1 MVGICTALC
10 CALILYR
17 SWSQNVAHTR
27 RMAADQARIAQDF
40 NLAVRDYIAHHVR
53 PFAQEHLDPGQ
64 FEPETMSTSFV
75 SREVFEQVSE
85 QFPGY
90 ILKFSSENPRNPKN
104 QATPQERDVIR
115 YFNEHPDAEEW
126 RGLIEF
132 DSARYQADFH
142 ARRMTPDCLHCHG
155 EPSDAPPSL
164 LARYGSE
171 AGFHRHVGEV
181 MAVDMVAVPVEGFES
196 EAAQLTW
203 QNAVAVTIGLALLLA
218 AVFGAFHVLVR
229 RRLAA
234 IASHFHDS
242 LEHSD
247 PSRIAPIKIRANDEI
262 GQLASDF
269 NALVARLSDVYG
281 SLEQRVAERTQELEA
296 ANRDLTHEAGER
308 IQAQL
313 QLSNA
318 LAKAESLNRVK
329 SEFLANVSHE
339 IRTPMTAILGF
350 SENLLSPELS
360 EGERKETIET
370 IQRNGQHLLNVINDI
385 LDISKVEAGKMVLEA
400 IPCRLDQIL
409 GEVLTSMRGRT
420 DAESVRLQVRYDGLV
435 PREVLTDPTRVRQ
448 ILINLAGNAVK
459 FTKRGRIE
467 IAVRFREGNVSQ
479 LEFDVTDTGIG
490 MTLEQTRSLFVP
502 FTQGDTSMARRF
514 GGTGLGLALSRRL
527 AELLGGRLDLV
538 RTEPGAGSCF
548 RLTIPVSLAEEAE
561 FTDSPDSSLAT
572 TFDPIAPTKATLPT
586 PCRIL
591 LAEDGP
597 DNQRLIRLILGKAGA
612 DVTVVEN
619 GEEAVKQILSNDGTS
634 FDVILMDMQ
643 MPILDGYE
651 ATAQLR
657 EAGYEQP
664 IIALTAHAMAHDRQK
679 CLDAGCDEYTTKP
692 IDRCALIRVIRN
704 VILTHSA
711 STNRQPESTKNATS
725 T

>member
-27 RMAADQARIAQDF
+27 RMAADQARIALDF
-40 NLAVRDYIAHHVR
+40 NLAVRDYIARHVR
-53 PFAQEHLDPGQ
+53 PFALEHLGPGR

-75 SREVFEQVSE
+75 SREVFERVSE

-104 QATPQERDVIR
+104 LATSQEREIIR
-115 YFNEHPDAEEW
+115 YFNEHPDAREW
-126 RGLIEF
+126 QGLIEF
-132 DSARYQADFH
+132 DNARYQAEFH
-142 ARRMTPDCLHCHG
+142 VRRTTPDCLQCHG

-171 AGFHRHVGEV
+171 AGFYRRVGEV
-181 MAVDMVAVPVEGFES
+181 MAVDMVAVPVEDFES
-196 EAAQLTW
+196 EAARLTW
-203 QNAVAVTIGLALLLA
+203 QNAVAVMIGLALLLA
-218 AVFGAFHVLVR
+218 AVYGAFHVLVR
-229 RRLAA
+229 SRLAA
-234 IASHFHDS
+234 IASHFQDS
-242 LEHSD
+242 LRHSD
-247 PSRIAPIKIRANDEI
+247 PSRIAPIRIRADDEI
-262 GQLASDF
+262 GQLASGF

-296 ANRDLTHEAGER
+296 ANRDLIHEAGER

-350 SENLLSPELS
+350 SENLLSSELS
-360 EGERKETIET
+360 EEERKETIET

-400 IPCRLDQIL
+400 IPCRLDHL
-409 GEVLTSMRGRT
+409 LCEVLTSMRGRT
-420 DAESVRLQVRYDGLV
+420 DAESVRLQVRYDGRV

-467 IAVRFREGNVSQ
+467 IAARFREDAIPL
-479 LEFDVTDTGIG
+479 LEFEVTDTGIG
-490 MTLEQTRSLFVP
+490 MTLEQARSLFVP

-527 AELLGGRLDLV
+527 AELLGGDLELV
-538 RTEPGAGSCF
+538 STEPGSGSSF
-548 RLTIPVSLAEEAE
+548 RLTIPVSLVEGTE
-561 FTDSPDSSLAT
+561 FADSPDSSLEAT
-572 TFDPIAPTKATLPT
+572 SKSSTLAEFALPL

-597 DNQRLIRLILGKAGA
+597 DNQRLIRLILCKAGA

-619 GEEAVKQILSNDGTS
+619 GEEAVKQVLTGDGAP

-657 EAGYEQP
+657 QAGYERP

-679 CLDAGCDEYTTKP
+679 CLESGCDEYATKP
-692 IDRCALIRVIRN
+692 IDRCALIAVIRN
-704 VILTHSA
+704 VIQAHAA
-711 STNRQPESTKNATS
+711 STNRQPESTKNTAS